1 MCRQGKMEETKMA
14 LQWKDE
20 GNDSYSAQDAATG
33 LSAYI
38 SSLSG
43 DFTWLI
49 TDLSRWSEGEVE
61 ILMDDYGL
69 YRGVAVTAQKA
80 MKAVES
86 AMRIAREEWYENQM
100 GGYAGG

>member
-1 MCRQGKMEETKMA
+1 LA

-20 GNDSYSAQDAATG
+20 GDGSYSAQDEDTA

-38 SSLSG
+38 SSFSG

-49 TDLSRWSEGEVE
+49 SDLSRWSEGEAE

-69 YRGVAVTAQKA
+69 YRGVAATAKEA
-80 MKAVES
+80 MKAVETV
-86 AMRIAREEWYENQM
+86 MPIAREESYENQM
-100 GGYAGG
+100 DG